1 MLGVQSGWGREG
13 KWSLSP
19 LTDDIDNG
27 VVAPALRCAHLTLKD
42 TWRKWEW
49 RYWAPPAPLGGDGH
63 WRVWYRVVHYCTQI
77 DELCVPTDETSW
89 VFLN

>member
-49 RYWAPPAPLGGDGH
+49 RYWAPPAPLGG
-63 WRVWYRVVHYCTQI
+63 WALESLVQSCT
-77 DELCVPTDETSW
+77 LLHS
-89 VFLN
+89 N